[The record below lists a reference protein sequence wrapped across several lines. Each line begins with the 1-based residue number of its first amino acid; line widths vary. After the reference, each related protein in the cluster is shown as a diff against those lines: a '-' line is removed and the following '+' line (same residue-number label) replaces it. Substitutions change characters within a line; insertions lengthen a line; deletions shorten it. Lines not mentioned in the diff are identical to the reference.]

1 MESYPEVIIQT
12 QMKNIQMKKTIITCA
27 AAFTLLISCGDNK
40 KSSLDTNTSKETS
53 SVTEDESEDKSA
65 TFKVDGTEF
74 KGRVSTQQFA
84 NDGFSVLCQQN
95 EPFALLQ
102 AVFANEKEANGTT
115 TLKPAESF
123 YNLSEG
129 VSIALTLGDEKF
141 NTTDK
146 STGIISVDGKK
157 LILKDLKLFNTDNKK
172 EKVLNTT
179 IAF

>member
-1 MESYPEVIIQT
+1 
-12 QMKNIQMKKTIITCA
+12 MKNIQVKKTIITCA
-27 AAFTLLISCGDNK
+27 AAVILLISCGDNK
-40 KSSLDTNTSKETS
+40 KSSLDTNTSKETT

-74 KGRVSTQQFA
+74 KGRVSTQHFGGES
-84 NDGFSVLCQQN
+84 NNFSVLCQQN

-102 AVFANEKEANGTT
+102 AVFANEKEATGTA

>member
-1 MESYPEVIIQT
+1 
-12 QMKNIQMKKTIITCA
+12 MKKTILTCA
-27 AAFTLLISCGDNK
+27 AAVTLLISCGDNK
-40 KSSLDTNTSKETS
+40 KSSSDTNTYKETTS
-53 SVTEDESEDKSA
+53 ITDNESEDKSA

-102 AVFANEKEANGTT
+102 AVFANEKEATGTANF
-115 TLKPAESF
+115 KPSESF
-123 YNLSEG
+123 YG
-129 VSIALTLGDEKF
+129 VAAGDVNIALTLGDEKF

-157 LILKDLKLFNTDNKK
+157 LILKDLKLFNSAKK
-172 EKVLNTT
+172 EKVLTAT
-179 IAF
+179 IPF

>member
-1 MESYPEVIIQT
+1 
-12 QMKNIQMKKTIITCA
+12 MKKTILTCA
-27 AAFTLLISCGDNK
+27 VAVTLLISCGDNK
-40 KSSLDTNTSKETS
+40 KSSSDTGTSKETTS
-53 SVTEDESEDKSA
+53 ITDDESEDKSA

-74 KGRVSTQQFA
+74 KGRVTTQQFA

-102 AVFANEKEANGTT
+102 AIFANEKEATGTA

-123 YNLSEG
+123 YG
-129 VSIALTLGDEKF
+129 VAAGDVNIALTLGDEKF

-157 LILKDLKLFNTDNKK
+157 LILKDLKLFDSNKK
-172 EKVLNTT
+172 EKVLTAT
-179 IAF
+179 LPF